1 MKLKVDRL
9 KRNQSGLRSGLLD
22 YTILYLVL
30 PFQRHISRGSIKKKT
45 QKPFVFFDP
54 PSLVLLQKQTTE
66 GGGKAVVVA
75 IATIFFLAF
84 FGFSTFF
91 VPNNVNAMHGYWC
104 VSSQSKSKKTLK
116 SLLVT
121 FSPET

>member
-66 GGGKAVVVA
+66 GGGKAVVDA
-75 IATIFFLAF
+75 IATIISLAF
-84 FGFSTFF
+84 FGFSTSF
-91 VPNNVNAMHGYWC
+91 
-104 VSSQSKSKKTLK
+104 L
-116 SLLVT
+116 
-121 FSPET
+121 SPIMLMLCMVIGVLHRNQNLRRL